1 MYLLELFSLIEFQ
14 KIVPF
19 KVKLVSWNLFLVS
32 FHSVLTNHAVYV
44 ILCTLPGFS
53 FMKLLKGSA

>member
-19 KVKLVSWNLFLVS
+19 KVKLVSWNLFWSLS
-32 FHSVLTNHAVYV
+32 IVY
-44 ILCTLPGFS
+44 
-53 FMKLLKGSA
+53 